1 MPTGITHGLSY
12 AYPKEDRQVCVF
24 VNENRLSPVGRHV
37 IPLVLTLKLF
47 TMKRE
52 YDKGGR
58 PKIGEGRKQKYIVCT
73 RLDTAH
79 YLRLRM
85 LVRTSGHSPAEVVRQ
100 LIELG

>member
-1 MPTGITHGLSY
+1 
-12 AYPKEDRQVCVF
+12 
-24 VNENRLSPVGRHV
+24 
-37 IPLVLTLKLF
+37 
-47 TMKRE
+47 MKRE
-52 YDKGGR
+52 FNRGGR
-58 PKIGEGRKQKYIVCT
+58 PALSAAQKQKYIVCT

>member
-24 VNENRLSPVGRHV
+24 VNENCLSPVGRHV

-52 YDKGGR
+52 FNRGGR
-58 PKIGEGRKQKYIVCT
+58 PALSAAQKQKYIVCT